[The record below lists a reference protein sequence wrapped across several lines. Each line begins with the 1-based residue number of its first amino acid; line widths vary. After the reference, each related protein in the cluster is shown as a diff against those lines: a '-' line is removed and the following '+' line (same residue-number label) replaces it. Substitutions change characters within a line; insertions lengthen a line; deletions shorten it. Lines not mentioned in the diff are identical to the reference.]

1 VQRRRWPDGPHPHH
15 QAVVLGLRTVAKLSR
30 DARLTTLGLISFA
43 DDDGR
48 FLAATNAINGF
59 IYPNDDL
66 PPAKVRKWLDEIAKS
81 GLVHEYEHNGI
92 RYGCFP
98 SWHEHQVINRYTPSV
113 LPEPDVPCVPRGRR
127 RAA

>member
-1 VQRRRWPDGPHPHH
+1 MARIRTTKPSFWGSS
-15 QAVVLGLRTVAKLSR
+15 TVAKLSR

-59 IYPNDDL
+59 IFPNDDL
-66 PPAKVRKWLDEIAKS
+66 QPAKVRRWLSEIVHV
-81 GLVHEYEHNGI
+81 GLVHEYEHDGV

-113 LPEPDVPCVPRGRR
+113 LPEPDVQCTPRNNKGG
-127 RAA
+127 A

>member
-1 VQRRRWPDGPHPHH
+1 MARIRTTKPSFWGSS
-15 QAVVLGLRTVAKLSR
+15 TVAKLSR

-66 PPAKVRKWLDEIAKS
+66 PPAKVRRWLDEITTV
-81 GLVHEYEHNGI
+81 GLVHEYESNGV

-113 LPEPDVPCVPRGRR
+113 LPEPDVECVPRGKRS
-127 RAA
+127 AA